1 MLHFGRIVA
10 LELATSGTIT
20 GELVTRLC
28 QQQTVLCGV
37 IMARTILI
45 VEDEKPLRDTLE
57 FVLLTEGHTVL
68 TAVHG
73 ADALRI
79 LEHVVPDIILLDST
93 MPVMDGKE
101 FSRRYRERDGVKA
114 PIILCSA
121 NGSTAAAEEISA
133 VDYLHKPFGVR
144 DLLAALDRVS
154 NRRQRPTASSARAE
168 GSTTWSRD
176 PEAAANSDDVS
187 ARKPD
192 AALRPISSAMIE
204 CRSCRKSVPS
214 HLAYS
219 LRGHSGYR
227 CKSCHDLL
235 MDGIARGRSRP
246 LLRDRRASRT

>member
-1 MLHFGRIVA
+1 
-10 LELATSGTIT
+10 
-20 GELVTRLC
+20 
-28 QQQTVLCGV
+28 
-37 IMARTILI
+37 MARTILI
-45 VEDEKPLRDTLE
+45 VEDEKSIRDTLE

-79 LEHVVPDIILLDST
+79 LEHVVPDIILLDAT

-101 FSRRYRERDGVKA
+101 FARRYRERSGMKA

-121 NGSTAAAEEISA
+121 NGSTAAAEEINA

-144 DLLAALDRVS
+144 DLLAVLDRVGS
-154 NRRQRPTASSARAE
+154 RRQRPTANGARSE
-168 GSTTWSRD
+168 GSTSWSRD
-176 PEAAANSDDVS
+176 AEAAATGEEST
-187 ARKPD
+187 RKVD
-192 AALRPISSAMIE
+192 ALRPISTAMIE

-235 MDGIARGRSRP
+235 MEGIARGRSRP
-246 LLRDRRASRT
+246 LLRDRRAGRT